1 MSVRQPPASSL
12 TNLSRLVLPALAAI
26 LAIFAGRDL
35 ASLDKELAV
44 VFGLKQTV
52 EAATI
57 WYLVPSAVAMSL
69 LAFEAALRVKSKY
82 LLFVFLQLSALG
94 ILLAWLT
101 AQITGTASL
110 VASLIAGTVSFALG
124 LMARSFKQ
132 AEERQTS
139 RYFELAMKNAELNE
153 TRLLLL
159 KQDEADRRVLAS
171 DLHDQVLN
179 EIKLIKSKVLALPDS
194 QPIHKDNLGS
204 IEQSLDT
211 AGKHIR
217 EVMES
222 LFPSVLENL
231 GLCSALDQ
239 LTRDTCHKN
248 GIQGRFLKAIEDR
261 QLQSLTKTEELLLF
275 RLTQEALNNAAK
287 HAKAKTI
294 RVNLEGNDERLT
306 LSIIDDG
313 VGFSL
318 KERGESRGLRYM
330 RLRADLIGATITWSD
345 NLSKVQDVASK
356 GTVVKIEVNGALNS
370 AEALAGKDHE
380 QN

>member
-26 LAIFAGRDL
+26 LAVLAAREL
-35 ASLDKELAV
+35 ASLDRELAV
-44 VFGLKQTV
+44 VFALKQTAEV
-52 EAATI
+52 ATI
-57 WYLVPSAVAMSL
+57 WYLVPSAVAMSF

-94 ILLAWLT
+94 ILFAWLI
-101 AQITGTASL
+101 AQLTGT
-110 VASLIAGTVSFALG
+110 VSLIASLFASTISFALG

-159 KQDEADRRVLAS
+159 KQDEADRRMLAS

-179 EIKLIKSKVLALPDS
+179 EIKLIKSKVLALPES
-194 QPIHKDNLGS
+194 QPVNKDNLVS

-261 QLQSLTKTEELLLF
+261 HLECLTKTEELLLF
-275 RLTQEALNNAAK
+275 RLAQEALNNAAK
-287 HAKAKTI
+287 HAQAKTV
-294 RVNLEGNDERLT
+294 RVNLEGNGERLT

-313 VGFSL
+313 TGFSL
-318 KERGESRGLRYM
+318 KDRGESRGLRYM

-345 NLSKVQDVASK
+345 NLSKVQDAASK
-356 GTVVKIEVNGALNS
+356 GTVVKIEVNGALN
-370 AEALAGKDHE
+370 
-380 QN
+380 

>member
-26 LAIFAGRDL
+26 IAILAGREL
-35 ASLDKELAV
+35 ASLDRELAF
-44 VFGLKQTV
+44 VFALKQTA
-52 EAATI
+52 ELATI

-69 LAFEAALRVKSKY
+69 LAFEASLRVKSKY

-94 ILLAWLT
+94 ILFAWLT
-101 AQITGTASL
+101 AQVTGTASL
-110 VASLIAGTVSFALG
+110 VASLLASTISFALG

-159 KQDEADRRVLAS
+159 KQDEADRRMLAS

-194 QPIHKDNLGS
+194 QPVKKDNLVS

-248 GIQGRFLKAIEDR
+248 GIQGRFLKTIEDR
-261 QLQSLTKTEELLLF
+261 HLEGLTKTEELLLF
-275 RLTQEALNNAAK
+275 RLAQEALNNAAK
-287 HAKAKTI
+287 HAQAKTI

-318 KERGESRGLRYM
+318 KDRGESRGLRYM

-345 NLSKVQDVASK
+345 NLSKVQDASSK

-370 AEALAGKDHE
+370 AEALAGNDHE

>member
-1 MSVRQPPASSL
+1 MK
-12 TNLSRLVLPALAAI
+12 
-26 LAIFAGRDL
+26 IF
-35 ASLDKELAV
+35 
-44 VFGLKQTV
+44 
-52 EAATI
+52 
-57 WYLVPSAVAMSL
+57 
-69 LAFEAALRVKSKY
+69 
-82 LLFVFLQLSALG
+82 
-94 ILLAWLT
+94 
-101 AQITGTASL
+101 
-110 VASLIAGTVSFALG
+110 
-124 LMARSFKQ
+124 
-132 AEERQTS
+132 
-139 RYFELAMKNAELNE
+139 
-153 TRLLLL
+153 
-159 KQDEADRRVLAS
+159 
-171 DLHDQVLN
+171 
-179 EIKLIKSKVLALPDS
+179 
-194 QPIHKDNLGS
+194 
-204 IEQSLDT
+204 
-211 AGKHIR
+211 
-217 EVMES
+217 
-222 LFPSVLENL
+222 

>member
-26 LAIFAGRDL
+26 IAILAGREL
-35 ASLDKELAV
+35 ASLDRELAF
-44 VFGLKQTV
+44 VFALKQTA
-52 EAATI
+52 ELATI

-69 LAFEAALRVKSKY
+69 LAFEASLRVKSKY

-94 ILLAWLT
+94 ILFAWLT
-101 AQITGTASL
+101 AQVTGTASL
-110 VASLIAGTVSFALG
+110 VASLLASTISFALG

-159 KQDEADRRVLAS
+159 KQDEADRRMLAS

-194 QPIHKDNLGS
+194 QPVKKDNLAS

-248 GIQGRFLKAIEDR
+248 GIQGRFLKTIEDR
-261 QLQSLTKTEELLLF
+261 HLEGLTKTEELLLF
-275 RLTQEALNNAAK
+275 RLAQEALNNAAK
-287 HAKAKTI
+287 HAQAKTI

-318 KERGESRGLRYM
+318 KDRGESRGLRYM

-345 NLSKVQDVASK
+345 NLSKVQDASSK

-370 AEALAGKDHE
+370 AEALAGNDHE

>member
-101 AQITGTASL
+101 AQIMGTASL

-159 KQDEADRRVLAS
+159 KQDEADRRILAS

-194 QPIHKDNLGS
+194 QPIHKDNLVS

-294 RVNLEGNDERLT
+294 RVNLEGTDERLT

-330 RLRADLIGATITWSD
+330 RLRADLVGATITWSD
-345 NLSKVQDVASK
+345 NLSKVQDVAAK

-370 AEALAGKDHE
+370 AEALSGKDHE

>member
-26 LAIFAGRDL
+26 IAILAGREL
-35 ASLDKELAV
+35 ASLDRELAF
-44 VFGLKQTV
+44 VFALKQTA
-52 EAATI
+52 ELATI

-69 LAFEAALRVKSKY
+69 LAFEASLRVKSKY

-94 ILLAWLT
+94 ILFAWLT
-101 AQITGTASL
+101 AQVTGTASL
-110 VASLIAGTVSFALG
+110 VASLLASTISFALG

-159 KQDEADRRVLAS
+159 KQDEADRRMLAS

-194 QPIHKDNLGS
+194 QPVKKDNLVS

-248 GIQGRFLKAIEDR
+248 GIQGRFLKTIEDR
-261 QLQSLTKTEELLLF
+261 HLEGLTKTEELLLF
-275 RLTQEALNNAAK
+275 RLAQEALNNAAK
-287 HAKAKTI
+287 HAQAKTI

-318 KERGESRGLRYM
+318 KDRGESRGLRYM

-345 NLSKVQDVASK
+345 NLSKVQDAASK

-370 AEALAGKDHE
+370 AEALAGNDHE